1 MPSVIWACSRER
13 FLDSVIITDFILS
26 VSIEHRRDNRKVI
39 KRKKNIHKS
48 SVFNKILGNSNRF
61 YFVVQ
66 NWIQETNFSYNFL
79 PALVSKNYYT
89 NWYYTI
95 VWHSLLFSGIA
106 LPSIAWYSFYPGNNQ
121 RSRQRNDRVVKS
133 ILHTFEGKT
142 KEDYHVSRWSL
153 RRTI

>member
-1 MPSVIWACSRER
+1 M
-13 FLDSVIITDFILS
+13 
-26 VSIEHRRDNRKVI
+26 
-39 KRKKNIHKS
+39 
-48 SVFNKILGNSNRF
+48 
-61 YFVVQ
+61 
-66 NWIQETNFSYNFL
+66 

-153 RRTI
+153 RRTISGGAYFVIFYRTRLIFESHQETDYSIRRYSINSTILFGGQVGLITLYRSSILSLKANKDSYFT